1 MSWATNRAIEG
12 EEGGSTEGLAEAEEG
27 GSTEGL
33 AEAEEGGVV
42 RSSKMLM
49 GVEDAIL
56 GYPRPLLSK
65 EVVRAYCKAIRAQY
79 WLHRGRYSV
88 KRCEQKMT
96 TC

>member
-12 EEGGSTEGLAEAEEG
+12 EEG

-65 EVVRAYCKAIRAQY
+65 EVVRAYCKAARAQY

-88 KRCEQKMT
+88 RRCEEKT
-96 TC
+96 TTY